1 MRIWRKKSLRK
12 RGRREDRP
20 KPDRTE
26 GWKMK
31 LYIIRH
37 GETVWNTEGR
47 LQGHV
52 DKELN
57 ENGIRLARLT
67 AEKIRDIPFDLVISS
82 PLKRA
87 LQTARIVTEGREI
100 PILTDERIEEISF
113 GEWEGLSCSKDHYE
127 LPNEFRMFFADPYNY
142 QPPKGGE
149 SIAQLMER
157 TRQFYEELCDN
168 ADYADK
174 NILIAA
180 HGCSSR
186 ALLNQVSL
194 DASGFWRGKVPPN
207 CSISVI
213 EVCNHKGTILDIDR
227 IYYDSGE
234 IVDTYAT
241 E

>member
-1 MRIWRKKSLRK
+1 
-12 RGRREDRP
+12 
-20 KPDRTE
+20 
-26 GWKMK
+26 MK

-57 ENGIRLARLT
+57 ENGIRLAKIT
-67 AEKIRDIPFDLVISS
+67 AKKVRDIPFDLVISS

-87 LQTARIVTEGREI
+87 LQTARIVTEGRKI
-100 PILTDERIEEISF
+100 PVLTDERIEEISF
-113 GEWEGLSCSKDHYE
+113 GEWEGLSCNREHYE
-127 LPNEFRMFFADPYNY
+127 LPKEFRLFFTDPYHY

-157 TRQFYEELCDN
+157 TGQFYEELCEN
-168 ADYADK
+168 EDYAGK

-207 CSISVI
+207 CSFSVI
-213 EVCNHKGTILDIDR
+213 EVQDKKGKILEVDR
-227 IYYDSGE
+227 IYYDAGE
-234 IVDTYAT
+234 IVDAYAA

>member
-1 MRIWRKKSLRK
+1 
-12 RGRREDRP
+12 
-20 KPDRTE
+20 
-26 GWKMK
+26 MK

-47 LQGHV
+47 LQGRV

-57 ENGIRLARLT
+57 ENGIRLAKLT
-67 AEKIRDIPFDLVISS
+67 AGKVRDIPFDLVISS

-87 LQTARIVTEGREI
+87 LQTAEIVTEGREI
-100 PILTDERIEEISF
+100 PVLTDKRMEEISF
-113 GEWEGLSCSKDHYE
+113 GEWEGLSCSKEHYE
-127 LPNEFRMFFADPYNY
+127 LPEEFRMFFVDPYHY
-142 QPPKGGE
+142 QPPRGGE
-149 SIAQLMER
+149 SIEQLMER
-157 TRQFYEELCDN
+157 TGQFYKELCEN
-168 ADYADK
+168 KAYADK

-207 CSISVI
+207 CSFSVI
-213 EVCNHKGTILDIDR
+213 EVVDKKGKILDVDR
-227 IYYDSGE
+227 IYYDAGE